1 MNYIQSADGTLALR
15 LEAHEAKLLGDML
28 YELVTTTRRWDR
40 ALSCDERALISSIR
54 NAAAT
59 LNHE

>member
-15 LEAHEAKLLGDML
+15 LEAHEALVISNLLYGVQQEDGL
-28 YELVTTTRRWDR
+28 WITDETRG
-40 ALSCDERALISSIR
+40 LIAAIR

>member
-15 LEAHEAKLLGDML
+15 LEAQEAHILSGILSELDMS
-28 YELVTTTRRWDR
+28 VAWST
-40 ALSCDERALISSIR
+40 DERALISAIR

>member
-15 LEAHEAKLLGDML
+15 LEAHEAKLLDGLL
-28 YELVTTTRRWDR
+28 YSLPEHRFASGEEL
-40 ALSCDERALISSIR
+40 ELISAIR

>member
-15 LEAHEAKLLGDML
+15 LEAHEAKLLGAML
-28 YELVTTTRRWDR
+28 KDYIKTAKVFEWEVSSDKR
-40 ALSCDERALISSIR
+40 ELISSIR

>member
-15 LEAHEAKLLGDML
+15 LEAHEAALLSRVVHEVREDSAICQL
-28 YELVTTTRRWDR
+28 TPDEL
-40 ALSCDERALISSIR
+40 EIISAIR

>member
-1 MNYIQSADGTLALR
+1 MNYIRSADGTLALR
-15 LEAHEAKLLGDML
+15 LEAHEARLLSRVVHEIQADCAICQL
-28 YELVTTTRRWDR
+28 TSDEL
-40 ALSCDERALISSIR
+40 EIISAIR